1 MHAHKHR
8 AVLSGARTLWP
19 GLPALV
25 SLKLCEA
32 GRMWKS
38 WDVTR
43 YLNTDAQLWV
53 YLYPYYCSSVSWSP
67 VLKFWSLLTAPFFLI
82 KRLSPKEKKKYFLS
96 FCLQKPFLSPPF
108 SCPFF
113 LCCLCLLVILA
124 LLIKN
129 LILLV
134 ASQRSLLSPTEGWAQ
149 DLNWYSVYV
158 LPEACI
164 FKTWTSLKLPCVRP
178 ASSMNW

>member
-1 MHAHKHR
+1 MACLTSTSVSETRPGKKGVEKLRSHKVLEHR
-8 AVLSGARTLWP
+8 CTALS
-19 GLPALV
+19 V
-25 SLKLCEA
+25 SISILLFLCEL
-32 GRMWKS
+32 KS
-38 WDVTR
+38 ILKILISFNSTFLF
-43 YLNTDAQLWV
+43 YLRGFPL
-53 YLYPYYCSSVSWSP
+53 
-67 VLKFWSLLTAPFFLI
+67 
-82 KRLSPKEKKKYFLS
+82 KKKKRCFLS

-129 LILLV
+129 LVLLV

-149 DLNWYSVYV
+149 DLHWYSVYV

-164 FKTWTSLKLPCVRP
+164 FKTWTALKLPCVCP
-178 ASSMNW
+178 ASSMNF